1 MKIRKFGFLLK
12 YKNNFLRNIY
22 FFYNIYIRNFK
33 CLRNSSQFKEDIFLD
48 KFFKSKKNGKY
59 VDLGCFHPTRDNNTY
74 QLYKKNWSGLNID
87 LNPLTIELFNYFRNR
102 DINLNFCLSK
112 LKTTKKLFYFGEFSP
127 LNTINQNHLKFLK
140 KNFNLDKKSYKI
152 KIIKTENINNI
163 LKKYNFFK
171 IDFLSIDLEGHESEI
186 LNDFRFDLFKI
197 DLICIE
203 TLNHNLMSVK
213 NKNKIQKI
221 LKKNNFKLIYKTG
234 VNSFYKNNERA
245 SSSKS

>member
-1 MKIRKFGFLLK
+1 
-12 YKNNFLRNIY
+12 
-22 FFYNIYIRNFK
+22 
-33 CLRNSSQFKEDIFLD
+33 
-48 KFFKSKKNGKY
+48 
-59 VDLGCFHPTRDNNTY
+59 
-74 QLYKKNWSGLNID
+74 
-87 LNPLTIELFNYFRNR
+87 
-102 DINLNFCLSK
+102 
-112 LKTTKKLFYFGEFSP
+112 LFYFGEFSP

-140 KNFNLDKKSYKI
+140 KNFNLDKKSYKT
-152 KIIKTENINNI
+152 KLIKTENINNI